1 MRTADA
7 QADLSLRWAHMPFC
21 WFCHE
26 AAHLCPL
33 CFPLVLCIRNAV
45 LGVSVPFLFK
55 QNRTELYYDLSIY
68 SPSSYYTKDKAF
80 INAVHTRNVCNP
92 VRVDTRLTCVGVN
105 KVNNY

>member
-1 MRTADA
+1 MIYRT
-7 QADLSLRWAHMPFC
+7 
-21 WFCHE
+21 E
-26 AAHLCPL
+26 
-33 CFPLVLCIRNAV
+33 
-45 LGVSVPFLFK
+45 

-68 SPSSYYTKDKAF
+68 SSSSYYTKDKAF